1 MKHVDLA
8 KNLDVTPQWW
18 CAIVRGRA
26 DAGKELAQKASAMI
40 GGTIDIWMLKK
51 WPLNRRLRKRL
62 KPKPYAL
69 PASQSI

>member
-51 WPLNRRLRKRL
+51 KRTARKGLVESYLAAFR
-62 KPKPYAL
+62 KAHRGN
-69 PASQSI
+69 